1 VHDQHWM
8 EKIAGGDH
16 QAFRQLYEHYA
27 PAIYRLCLRFLNNQ
41 SEAEDAV
48 QDIFVKI
55 HHSLAD
61 FKGRSKLATWIYRI
75 SVNHCLNLK
84 RKRRLASFLNLEFL
98 DAFHPA
104 HADSAPDPQQALEQ
118 DESEKLLR
126 QAIQKLPSRQRLAL
140 ILSRYEGKSY
150 QEIAEVMACSI
161 PAVEACLHHA
171 KKNLAAAL
179 KKYLEK

>member
-1 VHDQHWM
+1 VQNQQWM

-16 QAFRQLYEHYA
+16 RAFRQLYEHYA
-27 PAIYRLCLRFLNNQ
+27 PAIYRLCLRFLNNR

-55 HHSLAD
+55 HHSLPE

-84 RKRRLASFLNLEFL
+84 RKRRLASFLSLEFL
-98 DAFHPA
+98 DALNSSPA
-104 HADSAPDPQQALEQ
+104 EATPDPHQALEK
-118 DESEKLLR
+118 DESENLVR
-126 QAIQKLPSRQRLAL
+126 QAIQKLPGRQRLAL

-150 QEIAEVMACSI
+150 QEIAEVMACSV
-161 PAVEACLHHA
+161 PAVESCLHHA

-179 KKYLEK
+179 KKYLGK

>member
-1 VHDQHWM
+1 VHDQQWL

-41 SEAEDAV
+41 GEAEDAV

-55 HHSLAD
+55 YHSLAG
-61 FKGRSKLATWIYRI
+61 FEGRSELATWIYRI

-84 RKRRLASFLNLEFL
+84 RKRRLASFLSLEFL
-98 DAFHPA
+98 YARNPSPV
-104 HADSAPDPQQALEQ
+104 DSTPDPQQTLEK
-118 DESEKLLR
+118 DESENLVR

-150 QEIAEVMACSI
+150 QEIAEVMACSVA
-161 PAVEACLHHA
+161 AVESCLHHA

>member
-1 VHDQHWM
+1 MQDQQWM
-8 EKIAGGDH
+8 EKITGGDH

-27 PAIYRLCLRFLNNQ
+27 PAIYRLCLRFLDNQ

-55 HHSLAD
+55 HHSLSG
-61 FKGRSKLATWIYRI
+61 FKGHSKLATWIYRI

-84 RKRRLASFLNLEFL
+84 RKRRLAYFMSLEFL
-98 DAFHPA
+98 DALNPSP
-104 HADSAPDPQQALEQ
+104 ADSAPDPQQALEK
-118 DESEKLLR
+118 DESEKFVR
-126 QAIQKLPSRQRLAL
+126 QAIQKLPKRQRLAL
-140 ILSRYEGKSY
+140 LLSRYEGKSY
-150 QEIAEVMACSI
+150 QEIAEVMSCSV
-161 PAVEACLHHA
+161 PAVESCLHHA